1 MLRKS
6 VKYVL
11 IASVNV
17 CLLLV
22 LSVRG
27 TGDLRLVGD
36 SSRLAELMEV
46 FFLFCGTLIAM
57 RIMVGTIR
65 KKSIA
70 LSWKRKARYA
80 VLLTLLISGYY
91 YLSYGVNIHD
101 RYTNAVRQSLAS
113 KIESLKMLDYGS
125 KAEAL
130 TYTEYEVL
138 RRWKNFS
145 EISSLAENI
154 SYKYSYDGFLPDY
167 IFQLNYEVPLDVEI
181 ETINQAQV
189 QFSRSQNF
197 EIVGNRKVVS
207 YSEGRS

>member
-36 SSRLAELMEV
+36 SSRLAELMEM